1 MSYTI
6 NELKAQAE
14 ELLTEFKAGIDERDK
29 LIQTRQEAAKKEVE
43 ATYNP
48 RLQQLLDK
56 YTAIKMILD
65 NDKISTALDGKNA
78 PAPLD
83 AILIEWRHPTMG
95 RSGCPIPGSKL
106 QPSGRRGR
114 LEVVTEKTVWPT
126 KGPSYTPP
134 VGSYII
140 RLLSASGKPMKS
152 ALQFGLFGNNELPVG
167 WYVQGYDPN
176 VSGVRPVPQI
186 KI

>member
-6 NELKAQAE
+6 NELKIQAE
-14 ELLTEFKAGIDERDK
+14 ELLKK
-29 LIQTRQEAAKKEVE
+29 LQEGVE
-43 ATYNP
+43 ARDQKIAARQDEVRKEIEAEHNP
-48 RLQQLLDK
+48 PLQSIIDK
-56 YTAIKMILD
+56 YKAIKTILD
-65 NDKISTALDGKNA
+65 NDKIASALDGKNA

-95 RSGCPIPGSKL
+95 RGGCPIPGSKL

-114 LEVVTEKTVWPT
+114 LEVVTEKTVWSP
-126 KGPSYTPP
+126 KGPRYTT

-140 RLLSASGKPMKS
+140 RLLSASNKPLKS
-152 ALQFGLFGNNELPVG
+152 TLQFGLLGNNELPVG

-176 VSGVRPVPQI
+176 VSGVRPLPKI